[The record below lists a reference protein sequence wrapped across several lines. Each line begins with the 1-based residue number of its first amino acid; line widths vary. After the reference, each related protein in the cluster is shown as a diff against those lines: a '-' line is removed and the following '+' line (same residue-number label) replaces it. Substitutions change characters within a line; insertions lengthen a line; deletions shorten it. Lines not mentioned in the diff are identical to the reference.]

1 MRAMDDRGGPRQRG
15 DGKEYDFTK
24 PGERLGL
31 FHRPKPGSEATP
43 PPHSKPT
50 LAEVSVNPPPPPM
63 GGRLLNQFLCVA
75 YNIEMI
81 CE

>member
-1 MRAMDDRGGPRQRG
+1 MRAMDDRGAPRQRG

-31 FHRPKPGSEATP
+31 FHRPNPGSEATL

-50 LAEVSVNPPPPPM
+50 LAEVSVK
-63 GGRLLNQFLCVA
+63 
-75 YNIEMI
+75 
-81 CE
+81 